1 MKYKILDVQELVIVL
16 KITVLQRKIQSR
28 RVVSYQIKTD
38 KGIISNVTPED
49 LKKHIENG
57 QILVTNM
64 TLTSDGRLVKSY
76 RGPRAVRK
84 NQETDFRAV
93 EHNNDLDADRQLNQE
108 LSESLKMF
116 EQLEPGMPFTFKL
129 QTVENSEWKQAVY
142 VGKRNDRHYFIDE
155 QSLGMQGFSDDFL
168 NRQSYFQFRTDDNDP
183 VKVQNLLNRLAVKT
197 NK

>member
-1 MKYKILDVQELVIVL
+1 MVVL
-16 KITVLQRKIQSR
+16 KITVLQRKMQSR

-76 RGPRAVRK
+76 RGPRTVRK
-84 NQETDFRAV
+84 DQGTDFRAV
-93 EHNNDLDADRQLNQE
+93 EHENDLDADRQAKQE
-108 LSESLKMF
+108 ISESLKMF

-129 QTVENSEWKQAVY
+129 KTVENSGWKQAVY
-142 VGKRNDRHYFIDE
+142 VGKRNDKHYFIDE
-155 QSLGMQGFSDDFL
+155 QSPSMQGFSDDFL
-168 NRQSYFQFRTDDNDP
+168 NRQSYFLFRTDDNDP
-183 VKVQNLLNRLAVKT
+183 IKVQNLLSRLETKS